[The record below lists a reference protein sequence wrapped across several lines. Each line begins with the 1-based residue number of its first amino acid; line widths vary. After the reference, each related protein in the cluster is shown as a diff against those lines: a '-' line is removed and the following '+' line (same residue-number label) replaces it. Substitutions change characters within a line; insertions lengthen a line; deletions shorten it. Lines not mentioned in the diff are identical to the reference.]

1 METKDAA
8 GLPSPPSSA
17 PRPPP
22 ARPPPPPPGSGGG
35 SGKPP
40 AAGGAGPRRYPRGP
54 RRSPL
59 ARPVL
64 RWLQGLQLSFCPRHV
79 HRDFSNGFLIAEILN
94 FYYPEDLRMSGFEN
108 GTSLQIKL
116 SNWAQ
121 LEKFLA
127 RKRLKLS
134 KELIDG
140 TLHCKPGASEILIQ
154 DVYTLLTS
162 KRIKTLQEDE
172 ADFTD
177 RAYQMTLPPVAQA
190 TASKAIKNNIKW
202 TELLTNP
209 SMSVIAQK
217 TNAILSMHML
227 HRQLD
232 REQNPKRYDM
242 KPTLGELAVRH
253 APAQSE
259 TYIDKDV
266 NVPRKKCA
274 PAPSLPGVKGEV
286 KCTEIK
292 VKQAKR
298 FPNQQFPCFPTGSLE
313 KWPPQ
318 GSRGKTWGDFTEDG
332 ESFFP

>member
-1 METKDAA
+1 METADAA
-8 GLPSPPSSA
+8 RLPPTLPPV
-17 PRPPP
+17 
-22 ARPPPPPPGSGGG
+22 PPPG
-35 SGKPP
+35 PP
-40 AAGGAGPRRYPRGP
+40 PGPLTYRQPP
-54 RRSPL
+54 RRSPP
-59 ARPVL
+59 ARALL
-64 RWLQGLQLSFCPRHV
+64 RWLQSLQLSFCPRHV

-108 GTSLQIKL
+108 GTSLQTKL

-121 LEKFLA
+121 LEKFFA
-127 RKRLKLS
+127 RKHLKLS

-154 DVYTLLTS
+154 EVYTVLTG

-177 RAYQMTLPPVAQA
+177 RAYQITLPLVAQA
-190 TASKAIKNNIKW
+190 TASKAIKNNIKS

-209 SMSVIAQK
+209 SISVIAQK
-217 TNAILSMHML
+217 TNAILNMHML
-227 HRQLD
+227 RRQFN

-253 APAQSE
+253 APVQSE
-259 TYIDKDV
+259 PYNDKEV
-266 NVPRKKCA
+266 NVARKKCA
-274 PAPSLPGVKGEV
+274 PAPGLPEVRGEV
-286 KCTEIK
+286 KYTEIK

-298 FPNQQFPCFPTGSLE
+298 LPNQQFSCFPTRSLE

-318 GSRGKTWGDFTEDG
+318 GN
-332 ESFFP
+332 